1 MKLLVMSMWSTG
13 KRSAVIWAESNTGNS
28 EIKGRCQC
36 DRNIGIYT
44 KHIDNFWQKE
54 YNIITNTCKTTAIYL
69 QGEMFMAEQVLI
81 QFRAD
86 KALKQEV
93 TEIYERLG
101 MDLPTAFRMFMTR
114 SKMVKGLPFEATLP
128 EQTITRVEAK
138 NAFYEL
144 RKQAADVPEMSLDEI
159 NAEISAVRAERKR

>member
-1 MKLLVMSMWSTG
+1 
-13 KRSAVIWAESNTGNS
+13 
-28 EIKGRCQC
+28 
-36 DRNIGIYT
+36 
-44 KHIDNFWQKE
+44 
-54 YNIITNTCKTTAIYL
+54 
-69 QGEMFMAEQVLI
+69 MAEQVLI

-101 MDLPTAFRMFMTR
+101 MDLPTAFRMFMAK

-128 EQTITRVEAK
+128 EKTITRTEAR

-144 RKQAADVPEMSLDEI
+144 RQQAANLPDMSLDEI
-159 NAEISAVRAERKR
+159 DAEISAVRTERRR